1 MCNSGVD
8 ENFLNKNARPN
19 SLYKKEAIQ
28 SGLTFFEI
36 FYEGPESD
44 SPKPLRKLKKKNL
57 LYFNERRVSAMGAY
71 GFNQEGYPD
80 PTAIEAVAN
89 VTKAEK
95 KYLPLVY
102 ICSKYS
108 GDVVGNTE
116 AAKRYSRYAVDAGA
130 IPLAPHLLLPLYLKE
145 ETERDLAMFMDMVLL
160 GKCDELWVFGS
171 EASPGMSAEI
181 AKAKKH
187 HKKIRYFDE
196 ECRETNR
203 ALEIRPERLQEES

>member
-1 MCNSGVD
+1 
-8 ENFLNKNARPN
+8 
-19 SLYKKEAIQ
+19 
-28 SGLTFFEI
+28 
-36 FYEGPESD
+36 
-44 SPKPLRKLKKKNL
+44 
-57 LYFNERRVSAMGAY
+57 MGAY

-95 KYLPLVY
+95 KYLP
-102 ICSKYS
+102 
-108 GDVVGNTE
+108 
-116 AAKRYSRYAVDAGA
+116 AKRYSRYAVDAGA